1 MRAGPEWFVVIEAI
15 GIISFA
21 VNAMIVAKEK
31 DLSALGV
38 FFCAVAAA
46 LGGGT
51 LRDLLLGPAAL
62 PFFWVSFPFYLLT
75 IFLISIG
82 YAKLDL
88 VRAIVGKRDIVLKEA
103 SEAIALASLGA
114 LGASK
119 AFNLLGP
126 GDGTLVSILH
136 ILILCASFGAIS
148 AAFGSVIR
156 DTVINQFPAVLRP
169 GVGTLE
175 ALFLGC
181 GLLAALR
188 LSGISSGWAM
198 LPAFLVILSIRAAA
212 VVAAERKKERL
223 LEEKQA

>member
-21 VNAMIVAKEK
+21 INAMIIAKDKE
-31 DLSALGV
+31 LSALGV
-38 FFCAVAAA
+38 FFCAAATA

-51 LRDLLLGPAAL
+51 LRDILLGPDAL
-62 PFFWVSFPFYLLT
+62 PFFWVSFPFYLLA

-82 YAKLDL
+82 YMKIAFVQAILD
-88 VRAIVGKRDIVLKEA
+88 RRDLLLKETT
-103 SEAIALASLGA
+103 EAIALASLGA

-126 GDGTLVSILH
+126 GDGGLVGSFH
-136 ILILCASFGAIS
+136 VLILCASLGAVS

-169 GVGTLE
+169 GIGTLE

-181 GLLAALR
+181 ALLAALR
-188 LSGISSGWAM
+188 LSGLPAEWAM
-198 LPAFLVILSIRAAA
+198 LPAFLLILTIRGLA
-212 VVAAERKKERL
+212 VMAAEKRKRQSLTETSP
-223 LEEKQA
+223 